1 MQKQLRDILVGAVL
15 LALLDLPW
23 LMVSGPYVSGMVQR
37 IQGSPIDLRYMPAAI
52 VYLALG
58 YLITQTETP
67 LQAFYMGAATYAV
80 YDFTNLATL
89 KNYSLP
95 FAIMDSLWGGI
106 LFALARF
113 ILNRF

>member
-1 MQKQLRDILVGAVL
+1 MKKLVRDILIGAVL

-23 LMVSGPYVSGMVQR
+23 LMVSGPYVSAMVQR
-37 IQGSPIDLRYMPAAI
+37 IQGSALQLRFLPAI
-52 VYLALG
+52 VVYIALAYLL
-58 YLITQTETP
+58 TQTETP
-67 LQAFYMGAATYAV
+67 LQAFSMGAATYAV

-106 LFALARF
+106 LFAIAHT